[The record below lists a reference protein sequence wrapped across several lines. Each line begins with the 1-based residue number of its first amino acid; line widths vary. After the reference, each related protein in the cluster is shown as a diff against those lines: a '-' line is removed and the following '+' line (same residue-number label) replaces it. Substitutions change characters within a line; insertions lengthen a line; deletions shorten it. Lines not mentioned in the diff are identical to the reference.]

1 MIDHPG
7 CAEKIIEPTPVAI
20 EGSPRRDV
28 AQEVEQNRPIMRPL
42 SETHGLAFVI
52 EFSVESDRAR
62 KPDQCHHHENGGV

>member
-1 MIDHPG
+1 MQKSFAWFHRR
-7 CAEKIIEPTPVAI
+7 CEPHCL
-20 EGSPRRDV
+20 RRDV